1 MRDLERNSAAQII
14 VASRRISVASGV
26 KSAGYLSFSE
36 QLTLR
41 IPLKT
46 YNSKSSR
53 RGKKGQ
59 KRQKNKIK

>member
-1 MRDLERNSAAQII
+1 MI

-26 KSAGYLSFSE
+26 KSAVYLSFSE

-41 IPLKT
+41 IPPKT

-59 KRQKNKIK
+59 KREGKKKGANNRLTSL